1 MREQAEREL
10 RAATEEASS
19 LVENAELTLENARK
33 EADRVAQ
40 ESQSMAAAL
49 LADARARAETLAVRS
64 LDITREAIAEAEYRL
79 AKLPSQQNSIE
90 SFLEETR
97 SMLTPEQ
104 EVIIARRK
112 SLEQAFQQP
121 LEAEVVD
128 DSTQIISESEEK

>member
-1 MREQAEREL
+1 MEAKLYSEIL
-10 RAATEEASS
+10 EEFA
-19 LVENAELTLENARK
+19 NAPT
-33 EADRVAQ
+33 
-40 ESQSMAAAL
+40 
-49 LADARARAETLAVRS
+49 RAEKLAVRS

-112 SLEQAFQQP
+112 SLEQAVQQP
-121 LEAEVVD
+121 LEAEVID
-128 DSTQIISESEEK
+128 DSTQIISEVDDK